1 MEGGGWGVGYYGH
14 RKSTA
19 AKSREI
25 HAGVNMGLI
34 AFTLHICRKPQ
45 EPAHS
50 VSAGIIARV
59 YYNIHIPAFL
69 SEAFFFFS
77 QLQMIVAFG
86 EGLICSCLKGRKS
99 SLNPCP

>member
-1 MEGGGWGVGYYGH
+1 MCNHRVRRETGGGWGVGYYGH

-19 AKSREI
+19 AKFREI

-34 AFTLHICRKPQ
+34 AVTLHICRKPQ

-50 VSAGIIARV
+50 VCAGTIARV

-69 SEAFFFFS
+69 SKAFPPS
-77 QLQMIVAFG
+77 TSNECGIWR
-86 EGLICSCLKGRKS
+86 GLDL
-99 SLNPCP
+99 

>member
-1 MEGGGWGVGYYGH
+1 MCNHRVRRETGGGWGVGYYGH

-34 AFTLHICRKPQ
+34 AVTLHICRKPQ

-50 VSAGIIARV
+50 VQELLLVFIITFT
-59 YYNIHIPAFL
+59 FL
-69 SEAFFFFS
+69 LFCLKLFPL
-77 QLQMIVAFG
+77 QLQMSVAFG
-86 EGLICSCLKGRKS
+86 EDLICSCLKGRKS
-99 SLNPCP
+99 S

>member
-34 AFTLHICRKPQ
+34 AVTLHICRKPQ

-50 VSAGIIARV
+50 VCAAIIARV

-69 SEAFFFFS
+69 SKAS
-77 QLQMIVAFG
+77 PPPQLQMSVAFG
-86 EGLICSCLKGRKS
+86 EDLICSCLKGRKS
-99 SLNPCP
+99 S